1 MTGTLAKIQGLINSI
16 SAGPAFYP
24 AKVRHDRFL
33 VWWMAVLILVRLWL
47 VESQLDLVAT
57 YTPADDY
64 LFVRLAKNI
73 LNGAWLGPYDHYT
86 LVKGPVYPLFIAF
99 THLTGIPLL
108 FAQQLLYSLFCV
120 LIVVIFRPLFKS
132 QWPLVIIFFFLL
144 FNPFMYVYPANSRVF
159 RLGLSMPLVLI
170 FFGLLGSLLLRS
182 RESLLKL
189 LLWSALLG
197 ISFSLL
203 WFTREEGIW
212 MLPSLFL
219 FGFYFL
225 IINNGLHWREFF
237 RRMGCL
243 LLIGLIFAGCK
254 YSFST
259 LNHHYYGAPVII
271 ELKTPEFQAA
281 LGGLMNI
288 DGLGSKRYV
297 PVSYDSQSAAF
308 DASPTFSRLI
318 EYFEDD
324 PKKKL
329 KLHPSLYIW
338 KLRDVV
344 AKSGNAD
351 TLPEALSFYADI
363 GKELQEACERGELAC
378 LDRKPSIRPV
388 WRDQYYPLA
397 PETFWKILK
406 QAVTFSYFDN
416 EKDEYLKW
424 QSYAKTEWLG
434 DYEYVTRA
442 RLVPSSR
449 QKIRQLPPD
458 YLRMIEEKF
467 RVLIDIASGYK
478 AIVPW
483 FFILALTVHLVGAG
497 KSVLTKSIHFEVVYG
512 LIILGG
518 ILSLITILTYVK
530 ITLWPIN
537 RPLFSAYPLVLLYI
551 IVMVSFLWN
560 NLLKRNPPVQDP
572 YQVI

>member
-1 MTGTLAKIQGLINSI
+1 MSAFLRHIGSSLNSI
-16 SAGPAFYP
+16 SAGPLLYSAR
-24 AKVRHDRFL
+24 VRNDRFL
-33 VWWMAVLILVRLWL
+33 MGWMIILVLVRLWL

-73 LNGAWLGPYDHYT
+73 LSGAWLGPYDHYT

-99 THLTGIPLL
+99 TNLTGVPLL
-108 FAQQLLYSLFCV
+108 FAQQILYSIFCV
-120 LIVVIFRPLFKS
+120 LVVVIFRPLFKS
-132 QWPLVIIFFFLL
+132 QWPLVVIFFFLL

-159 RLGLSMPLVLI
+159 RLGLSMPLVLCV
-170 FFGLLGSLLLRS
+170 FSLFGSLLIRS
-182 RESLLKL
+182 RSSLLNL
-189 LLWSALLG
+189 LLWSTLLG
-197 ISFSLL
+197 CAFSLL

-212 MLPSLFL
+212 MLPSLAL
-219 FGFYFL
+219 FILYFL
-225 IINNGLHWREFF
+225 IINSGLTWREFCK
-237 RRMGCL
+237 RATCL
-243 LLIGLIFAGCK
+243 VWIGLIFVGVK
-254 YSFST
+254 FTFTT
-259 LNHHYYGAPVII
+259 LNQKYYGAPVII

-297 PVSYDSQSAAF
+297 PVSFKSQAAAIE
-308 DASPTFSRLI
+308 ASPTFSKLA
-318 EYFEDD
+318 EYLEED

-338 KLRDVV
+338 KLRDAA
-344 AKSGNAD
+344 AKSGNANS
-351 TLPEALSFYADI
+351 LPEALNFYAAI
-363 GKELQEACERGELAC
+363 GKELQDACDNGELNC

-397 PETFWKILK
+397 PETFWKILL
-406 QAVTFSYFDN
+406 QTVTFSYYDN
-416 EKDEYLKW
+416 DKDEYLKW
-424 QSYAKTEWLG
+424 QSYAKTEWFA
-434 DYEYVTRA
+434 DYEYVTGA

-449 QKIRQLPPD
+449 KKIRELPSD

-478 AIVPW
+478 AVVPW
-483 FFILALTVHLVGAG
+483 LFILALTIHVIGAG
-497 KSVLTKSIHFEVVYG
+497 KSVASRSIYFEVVYG
-512 LIILGG
+512 FIILGG
-518 ILSLITILTYVK
+518 ILSLISILTYVK

-551 IVMVSFLWN
+551 SMMISFLGT
-560 NLLKRNPPVQDP
+560 NLLSRKAAATDLQPW
-572 YQVI
+572 

>member
-1 MTGTLAKIQGLINSI
+1 MTAFLRKIGSSLNSI
-16 SAGPAFYP
+16 SAGPSLYSAR
-24 AKVRHDRFL
+24 VRNDRFL
-33 VWWMAVLILVRLWL
+33 MGWMIILVLVRLWL

-73 LNGAWLGPYDHYT
+73 LSGAWLGPYDHYT

-99 THLTGIPLL
+99 TNLTGVPLL
-108 FAQQLLYSLFCV
+108 FAQQILYSIFCV
-120 LIVVIFRPLFKS
+120 LVVVIFRPLFKS
-132 QWPLVIIFFFLL
+132 QWPLVVIFFFLL

-159 RLGLSMPLVLI
+159 RLGLSMPLVLCV
-170 FFGLLGSLLLRS
+170 FSLFGSLLIRS
-182 RESLLKL
+182 RSSLLNL
-189 LLWSALLG
+189 LLWSTLLG
-197 ISFSLL
+197 CAFSLL

-212 MLPSLFL
+212 MLPSLAL
-219 FGFYFL
+219 FILYFL
-225 IINNGLHWREFF
+225 IINSGLTWREFCK
-237 RRMGCL
+237 RAACL
-243 LLIGLIFAGCK
+243 VWIGLIFVGVK
-254 YSFST
+254 FTFTT
-259 LNHHYYGAPVII
+259 LNQKYYGAPVII

-297 PVSYDSQSAAF
+297 PVSFKSQAAAIE
-308 DASPTFSRLI
+308 ASPTFSKLA
-318 EYFEDD
+318 EYLEED

-338 KLRDVV
+338 KLRDAA
-344 AKSGNAD
+344 AKSGNANS
-351 TLPEALSFYADI
+351 LPEALNFYAAI
-363 GKELQEACERGELAC
+363 GKELQDACDNGELNC

-397 PETFWKILK
+397 PETFWKILL
-406 QAVTFSYFDN
+406 QTVTFSYYDN
-416 EKDEYLKW
+416 DKDEYLKW
-424 QSYAKTEWLG
+424 QSYAKTEWFA
-434 DYEYVTRA
+434 DYEYVTGA

-449 QKIRQLPPD
+449 KKIRELPSD

-478 AIVPW
+478 AVVPW
-483 FFILALTVHLVGAG
+483 LFILALTVHVIGAG
-497 KSVLTKSIHFEVVYG
+497 KSVVSRSIYFEVVYG
-512 LIILGG
+512 FIILGG
-518 ILSLITILTYVK
+518 ILSLISILTYVK

-551 IVMVSFLWN
+551 SMMISFLGT
-560 NLLKRNPPVQDP
+560 NLLSRKAAATDLQPW
-572 YQVI
+572 

>member
-1 MTGTLAKIQGLINSI
+1 MTAFLRKIGSSLNSI
-16 SAGPAFYP
+16 SAGPSLYSAR
-24 AKVRHDRFL
+24 VRNDRFL
-33 VWWMAVLILVRLWL
+33 MGWMIILVLVRLWL

-73 LNGAWLGPYDHYT
+73 LSGAWLGPYDHYT

-99 THLTGIPLL
+99 TNLTGVPLL
-108 FAQQLLYSLFCV
+108 FAQQILYSIFCV
-120 LIVVIFRPLFKS
+120 LVVVIFRPLFKS
-132 QWPLVIIFFFLL
+132 QWPLVVIFFFLL

-159 RLGLSMPLVLI
+159 RLGLSMPLVLCV
-170 FFGLLGSLLLRS
+170 FSLFGSLLIRS
-182 RESLLKL
+182 RSSLLNL
-189 LLWSALLG
+189 LLWSTLLG
-197 ISFSLL
+197 CAFSLL

-212 MLPSLFL
+212 MLPSLAL
-219 FGFYFL
+219 FILYFL
-225 IINNGLHWREFF
+225 IINSGLTWREFCK
-237 RRMGCL
+237 RAACL
-243 LLIGLIFAGCK
+243 VWIGLIFVGVK
-254 YSFST
+254 FTFTT
-259 LNHHYYGAPVII
+259 LNQKYYGAPVII

-297 PVSYDSQSAAF
+297 PVSFKSQAAAIE
-308 DASPTFSRLI
+308 ASPTFSKLA
-318 EYFEDD
+318 EYLEED

-338 KLRDVV
+338 KLRDAA
-344 AKSGNAD
+344 AKSGNANS
-351 TLPEALSFYADI
+351 LPEALNFYAAI
-363 GKELQEACERGELAC
+363 GKELQDACDNGELNC

-397 PETFWKILK
+397 PETFWKILL
-406 QAVTFSYFDN
+406 QTVTFSYYDN
-416 EKDEYLKW
+416 DKDEYLKW
-424 QSYAKTEWLG
+424 QSYAKTEWFA
-434 DYEYVTRA
+434 DYEYVTGA

-449 QKIRQLPPD
+449 KKIRELPSD

-478 AIVPW
+478 AVVPYL
-483 FFILALTVHLVGAG
+483 FILALTVHVIGAG
-497 KSVLTKSIHFEVVYG
+497 KSVVSRSIYFEVVYG
-512 LIILGG
+512 FIILGG
-518 ILSLITILTYVK
+518 IMSLISILTYVK

-551 IVMVSFLWN
+551 SMMISFLGT
-560 NLLKRNPPVQDP
+560 NLLSRKAAATDLQPW
-572 YQVI
+572 